1 MDGVAIGLIGLGATV
16 VLLALRLPIGVAL
29 GGVAFLGIWAFAGP
43 RAAWGMLS
51 QVPYEFT
58 AHWTLSSI
66 PMFLL
71 MGYVSYHARITES
84 LFSAA
89 QLWLGRLPGGLGIA
103 TVAGAAGFSAVT
115 GSSLAAAAAMGRIA
129 VPEMARNGYR
139 PGFAAGIVAA
149 AGTIGS
155 MIPPSIIMILY
166 GIFAEVSIG
175 KLFIAGIFP
184 GLLTALIYSLAI
196 LIRVLTRPE
205 IAPRT
210 TGTVPMSA
218 KLRALGDA
226 WPFLLLVLGV
236 FGGLF
241 SGAFTPTEAGAV
253 GALLSIVIAAA
264 KGALTRKVLGD
275 AVTETLHGAASIFFI
290 AVGAALLTRFLA
302 FTGVPTFFSDMIVA
316 AELDQL
322 QLMLAIALLY
332 IFLGMF
338 LDPMGCLLLTLP
350 ILLPILEARDADLIW
365 FGILLVK
372 FLEIGLITPPVG
384 LNVYVIK
391 EIMGDQTTV
400 GRIFQG
406 VSWFIVADILLVTAM
421 IVLPGIVTY
430 LPRFI
435 E

>member
-1 MDGVAIGLIGLGATV
+1 MDGVTIGLLGLGATV
-16 VLLALRLPIGVAL
+16 VLLALRLPIGVTL

-43 RAAWGMLS
+43 RAAWGMLA
-51 QVPYEFT
+51 QVPYDFT

-84 LFSAA
+84 LFTAA

-129 VPEMARNGYR
+129 VPEMARNGYQ

-184 GLLTALIYSLAI
+184 GLLTAFLYGLVI
-196 LIRVLTRPE
+196 LTRVLTRPE
-205 IAPRT
+205 IAPRNPQAA
-210 TGTVPMSA
+210 PMSA
-218 KLRALGDA
+218 KLRALGDS

-241 SGAFTPTEAGAV
+241 SGVFTPTEAGSV
-253 GALLSIVIAAA
+253 GALLSILIAGL
-264 KGALTRKVLGD
+264 KGGLSRRVLVD
-275 AVTETLHGAASIFFI
+275 AITETLYGTASIFFI

-391 EIMGDQTTV
+391 EIMGDRTTV

-406 VSWFIVADILLVTAM
+406 VSWFIVSDIVLVTAM
-421 IVLPGIVTY
+421 IVIPGIVTY

>member
-1 MDGVAIGLIGLGATV
+1 MDGVTIGLIGLAATV
-16 VLLALRLPIGVAL
+16 LLLAIRVPIGVAL
-29 GGVAFLGIWAFAGP
+29 GGVAFAGIWVFAGP
-43 RAAWGMLS
+43 RAAWGMLA
-51 QVPYEFT
+51 QVPYDFT

-84 LFSAA
+84 LFTAA

-129 VPEMARNGYR
+129 VPEMARHGYR

-175 KLFIAGIFP
+175 KLFIAGIIP
-184 GLLTALIYSLAI
+184 GLLTALIYSAVI
-196 LIRVLTRPE
+196 LLRVLTKPE
-205 IAPRT
+205 IAPRMT
-210 TGTVPMSA
+210 EAPARSA
-218 KLRALGDA
+218 RIRALGDS

-241 SGAFTPTEAGAV
+241 SGVFTPTEAGAV
-253 GALLSIVIAAA
+253 GALLAIVIAMV
-264 KGALTRKVLGD
+264 KGAMSGRVFVD
-275 AVTETLHGAASIFFI
+275 AVTETLYGTASIFFI

-302 FTGVPTFFSDMIVA
+302 FTGVPAFFSDLIVE
-316 AELDQL
+316 AELGQL

-332 IFLGMF
+332 LFLGMF

-391 EIMGDQTTV
+391 EIMGNQTTV
-400 GRIFQG
+400 GRIFAG
-406 VSWFIVADILLVTAM
+406 VSWFIVADILLVGAM

>member
-1 MDGVAIGLIGLGATV
+1 MDGVTIGLLGLGATV
-16 VLLALRLPIGVAL
+16 VLLALRLPIGVTL

-51 QVPYEFT
+51 QVPYDFT

-84 LFSAA
+84 LFTAA

-129 VPEMARNGYR
+129 VPEMARNGYQ

-184 GLLTALIYSLAI
+184 GLLTAFLYALVI
-196 LIRVLTRPE
+196 LTRVLTRPE
-205 IAPRT
+205 IAPRMAQ
-210 TGTVPMSA
+210 TVPMSA
-218 KLRALGDA
+218 KLRALGDS

-241 SGAFTPTEAGAV
+241 SGVFTPTEAGAV
-253 GALLSIVIAAA
+253 GALLSILIAAL
-264 KGALTRKVLGD
+264 KGALSRRVLVD
-275 AVTETLHGAASIFFI
+275 AITETLYGTASIFFI

-391 EIMGDQTTV
+391 EIMGDRTTV

-406 VSWFIVADILLVTAM
+406 VSWFIVSDIVLVTAM
-421 IVLPGIVTY
+421 IVIPGIVTY

>member
-1 MDGVAIGLIGLGATV
+1 MDGVTIGLLGLAATV
-16 VLLALRLPIGVAL
+16 LLLALRVPIGVTL
-29 GGVAFLGIWAFAGP
+29 GGVAFVGIWAFAGD
-43 RAAWGMLS
+43 RAAWGMLA
-51 QVPYEFT
+51 QVPYDFT

-84 LFSAA
+84 LFAAA

-103 TVAGAAGFSAVT
+103 TVTGAAGFSAVT

-129 VPEMARNGYR
+129 VPEMSRHGYQ

-184 GLLTALIYSLAI
+184 GLLTALIYSAVI
-196 LIRVLTRPE
+196 LLRVATKPS
-205 IAPRT
+205 IAPRMT
-210 TGTVPMSA
+210 ETPARSER
-218 KLRALGDA
+218 LRALRES
-226 WPFLLLVLGV
+226 WPFLVLVLGV

-241 SGAFTPTEAGAV
+241 SGVFTPTEAGAV
-253 GALLSIVIAAA
+253 GALLSILIAVA
-264 KGALTRKVLGD
+264 KGAMTRKVFVD
-275 AVTETLHGAASIFFI
+275 AVTETLYGTASIFFI

-302 FTGVPTFFSDMIVA
+302 FTGVPAFFSDLIVA

-322 QLMLAIALLY
+322 QLMLAIAVLY

-391 EIMGDQTTV
+391 EIMGDRTTV
-400 GRIFQG
+400 GRIFAG
-406 VSWFIVADILLVTAM
+406 VSWFIIADILLVGAM

-430 LPRFI
+430 LPGFI
-435 E
+435 D

>member
-1 MDGVAIGLIGLGATV
+1 
-16 VLLALRLPIGVAL
+16 
-29 GGVAFLGIWAFAGP
+29 
-43 RAAWGMLS
+43 
-51 QVPYEFT
+51 
-58 AHWTLSSI
+58 
-66 PMFLL
+66 
-71 MGYVSYHARITES
+71 
-84 LFSAA
+84 
-89 QLWLGRLPGGLGIA
+89 
-103 TVAGAAGFSAVT
+103 
-115 GSSLAAAAAMGRIA
+115 
-129 VPEMARNGYR
+129 
-139 PGFAAGIVAA
+139 
-149 AGTIGS
+149 

-184 GLLTALIYSLAI
+184 GLLTAFLYALVI
-196 LIRVLTRPE
+196 LTRVLTRPE
-205 IAPRT
+205 IAPRMAQ
-210 TGTVPMSA
+210 TVPMSA
-218 KLRALGDA
+218 KLRALGDS

-241 SGAFTPTEAGAV
+241 SGVFTPTEAGAV
-253 GALLSIVIAAA
+253 GALLSILIAAL
-264 KGALTRKVLGD
+264 KGALSRRVLVD
-275 AVTETLHGAASIFFI
+275 AITETLYGTASIFFI

-391 EIMGDQTTV
+391 EIMGDRTTV

-406 VSWFIVADILLVTAM
+406 VSWFIVSDIVLVTAM
-421 IVLPGIVTY
+421 IVIPGIVTY

>member
-1 MDGVAIGLIGLGATV
+1 MDGVTIGLLGLAVTV
-16 VLLALRLPIGVAL
+16 LLLALRVPIGVTL
-29 GGVAFLGIWAFAGP
+29 GGVAFAGIWVFAGP
-43 RAAWGMLS
+43 RAAWGMLA
-51 QVPYEFT
+51 QVPYDFT

-84 LFSAA
+84 LFKAA

-129 VPEMARNGYR
+129 VPEMARHGYR

-184 GLLTALIYSLAI
+184 GILTALIYSAVI
-196 LIRVLTRPE
+196 LLRVATKPE
-205 IAPRT
+205 IAPRMT
-210 TGTVPMSA
+210 ERPSRSA
-218 KLRALGDA
+218 RLRALGDS

-241 SGAFTPTEAGAV
+241 SGVFTPTEAGAV
-253 GALLSIVIAAA
+253 GALLSILIAAVKRA
-264 KGALTRKVLGD
+264 MTGKVFVD
-275 AVTETLHGAASIFFI
+275 AVVETLYGTASIFFI

-302 FTGVPTFFSDMIVA
+302 FTGVPAFFSDLIVA

-322 QLMLAIALLY
+322 QLMLAIAALY

-391 EIMGDQTTV
+391 EIMGDRTTI
-400 GRIFQG
+400 GRIFAG
-406 VSWFIVADILLVTAM
+406 VSWFIVADILLVGAM